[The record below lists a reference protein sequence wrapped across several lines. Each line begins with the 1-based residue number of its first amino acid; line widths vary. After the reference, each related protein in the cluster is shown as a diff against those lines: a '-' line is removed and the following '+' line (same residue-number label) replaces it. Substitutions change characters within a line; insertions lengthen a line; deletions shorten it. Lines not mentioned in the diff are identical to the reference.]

1 MTMEMFIMIF
11 IVTILLDVYMMVTDD
26 LCPYGPTI
34 TRRINITVGVVVG
47 VLILFVPVPKGLVD
61 GMYALHAYL
70 GNFRFV
76 ALIVLAFCAIAH
88 INNRIRARWV
98 SPWATSFRKS
108 DGRLLVFFSAFLA
121 TIAVGIVA
129 IVSMMMASPRFGFA
143 LILGGL

>member
-1 MTMEMFIMIF
+1 MIF
-11 IVTILLDVYMMVTDD
+11 IVTILLDVYMMVTDE

-47 VLILFVPVPKGLVD
+47 VLILFVPIPKDMVD
-61 GMYALHAYL
+61 GMYALHVYL

-143 LILGGL
+143 LMLGGL

>member
-1 MTMEMFIMIF
+1 MEMFIMIF
-11 IVTILLDVYMMVTDD
+11 LITILLDIYLMVNDD
-26 LCPYGPTI
+26 LFPYSETI
-34 TRRINITVGVVVG
+34 ANRINKAVGVVIG
-47 VLILFVPVPKGLVD
+47 ALILFVPIPKGMVD

-98 SPWATSFRKS
+98 SPWATGFRKS
-108 DGRLLVFFSAFLA
+108 EGRLLVFFSAFLA
-121 TIAVGIVA
+121 TIVVGAVA

-143 LILGGL
+143 LILGGVVV

>member
-1 MTMEMFIMIF
+1 MEMFIMIF
-11 IVTILLDVYMMVTDD
+11 IVTILLDIYLMMTDE

-34 TRRINITVGVVVG
+34 TRRINSTVGVVVG
-47 VLILFVPVPKGLVD
+47 VLILFVPIPKGMVD
-61 GMYALHAYL
+61 GMYTLHAYL

-98 SPWATSFRKS
+98 SPWATGFRKS
-108 DGRLLVFFSAFLA
+108 EGRLLVFFSAFLA

-143 LILGGL
+143 MILGVL

>member
-1 MTMEMFIMIF
+1 MEMFIMIF
-11 IVTILLDVYMMVTDD
+11 IVTVLLDVYMMVTDD

-34 TRRINITVGVVVG
+34 TRRINITVGVVIG
-47 VLILFVPVPKGLVD
+47 VLILFVPIPKGMVD
-61 GMYALHAYL
+61 GMYALHTYL

>member
-1 MTMEMFIMIF
+1 MEMFIMIF
-11 IVTILLDVYMMVTDD
+11 IVTILLDVYMMVNDD
-26 LCPYGPTI
+26 YFPYNQAI
-34 TRRINITVGVVVG
+34 ADRISKVVGVVVG
-47 VLILFVPVPKGLVD
+47 VLILFVPIPKGMVD
-61 GMYALHAYL
+61 GMYTLHAYL

-98 SPWATSFRKS
+98 SPWATGFRKS
-108 DGRLLVFFSAFLA
+108 EGRLLVFFSAFLA

-143 LILGGL
+143 LILGVL

>member
-1 MTMEMFIMIF
+1 MIF
-11 IVTILLDVYMMVTDD
+11 LVIILLDIYMMVNDD
-26 LCPYGPTI
+26 LFPYSETI
-34 TRRINITVGVVVG
+34 ANRISKAVGVVLG
-47 VLILFVPVPKGLVD
+47 ALILFVPIPKSMVD

-76 ALIVLAFCAIAH
+76 ALIALSFCAIAY

-98 SPWATSFRKS
+98 SPWRTGFHKS
-108 DGRLLVFFSAFLA
+108 DDYLMVFFAALLA

-143 LILGGL
+143 LILGVV

>member
-1 MTMEMFIMIF
+1 MEMFIMIF

>member
-1 MTMEMFIMIF
+1 MEMFIMIF
-11 IVTILLDVYMMVTDD
+11 IVTILLDVYMMVTDE

-47 VLILFVPVPKGLVD
+47 VLILFVPIPKDMVD

-108 DGRLLVFFSAFLA
+108 DGRLLVFFSALLA

>member
-1 MTMEMFIMIF
+1 MEMFIMIF
-11 IVTILLDVYMMVTDD
+11 LVTILLDIYLMMTDE

-34 TRRINITVGVVVG
+34 TRRINSTVGVVVG
-47 VLILFVPVPKGLVD
+47 VLILFVPIPKGMVD
-61 GMYALHAYL
+61 GMYTLHAYS

-98 SPWATSFRKS
+98 SPWATGFRKS
-108 DGRLLVFFSAFLA
+108 EGRLLVFFSAFLA

-143 LILGGL
+143 MILGVL

>member
-1 MTMEMFIMIF
+1 MEMFIMIF
-11 IVTILLDVYMMVTDD
+11 IVTILLDVYMMVTDE
-26 LCPYGPTI
+26 LCPYRPTI

-47 VLILFVPVPKGLVD
+47 LLILFVPIPKGLVD

-76 ALIVLAFCAIAH
+76 SLIVLAFCAIAH

-98 SPWATSFRKS
+98 SPWSTDFRKS
-108 DGRLLVFFSAFLA
+108 EGRLLVFFSAFLA
-121 TIAVGIVA
+121 TIAVGAVA
-129 IVSMMMASPRFGFA
+129 LVSMMMASPRFGFA

>member
-1 MTMEMFIMIF
+1 MEMFIMIF
-11 IVTILLDVYMMVTDD
+11 LVTILLDIYLMMTDE

-34 TRRINITVGVVVG
+34 TRRINSTVGVVVG
-47 VLILFVPVPKGLVD
+47 VLILFVPIPKGMVD
-61 GMYALHAYL
+61 GMYTLHAYL

-98 SPWATSFRKS
+98 SPWATGFRKS
-108 DGRLLVFFSAFLA
+108 EGRLLVFFSAFLA

-143 LILGGL
+143 MILGVL

>member
-1 MTMEMFIMIF
+1 MEMFIMIF
-11 IVTILLDVYMMVTDD
+11 IVTILLDVYMMVTDE

-47 VLILFVPVPKGLVD
+47 VLILFVPIPKGMVD

-98 SPWATSFRKS
+98 SPWVTSFRKS

-121 TIAVGIVA
+121 TIAVGVVA

-143 LILGGL
+143 WILGVL

>member
-1 MTMEMFIMIF
+1 MEMFIMIF
-11 IVTILLDVYMMVTDD
+11 LVTILLDIYLMMTDE

-34 TRRINITVGVVVG
+34 TRRINSTVGVVVG
-47 VLILFVPVPKGLVD
+47 VLILFVPIPKGMVD
-61 GMYALHAYL
+61 GMYTLHAYL

-98 SPWATSFRKS
+98 SPWATGFRKS
-108 DGRLLVFFSAFLA
+108 EGRLLVFFSAFLA

-143 LILGGL
+143 MILGAL